1 MGSGMR
7 PDSPGG
13 RTTLPAAASWVGT
26 PSLFIS
32 HTPLLDLLH
41 SSKEVRNRWFQV
53 PRVAGSPPPW
63 NDERPGV
70 PTSPGLR
77 LFHGLVWKDA
87 CGAEARSWGSSKVLG
102 PHSWGD
108 AARPAPRADTH
119 RCLTRRVLHGGSFPP
134 GKEI

>member
-1 MGSGMR
+1 MGSRMR

-87 CGAEARSWGSSKVLG
+87 CGAEARSWGHTAGAMQHAQPPEQTPTAALQDEFFMEA
-102 PHSWGD
+102 HS
-108 AARPAPRADTH
+108 
-119 RCLTRRVLHGGSFPP
+119 RREKKFRHATC
-134 GKEI
+134 